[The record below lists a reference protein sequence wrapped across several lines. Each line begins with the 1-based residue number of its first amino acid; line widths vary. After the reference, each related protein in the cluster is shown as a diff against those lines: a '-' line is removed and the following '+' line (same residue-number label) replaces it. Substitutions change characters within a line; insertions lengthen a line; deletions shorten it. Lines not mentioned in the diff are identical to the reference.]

1 MQHQTEIA
9 SNSKC
14 FGQSA
19 YELPTEVLRGQSRTA
34 ANMEFCVIAADEYIL
49 VFLLLTSTLY
59 FQLGSGSGWR
69 ITEYRHIAKP

>member
-1 MQHQTEIA
+1 
-9 SNSKC
+9 
-14 FGQSA
+14 
-19 YELPTEVLRGQSRTA
+19 
-34 ANMEFCVIAADEYIL
+34 MEFCVIAADEYIL